1 MKYSGIV
8 NDIRQEISLGKV
20 LPGAKIPSIR
30 ELCSRYKCTK
40 STVLRAYYELKEQ
53 GLVYAI
59 PGSGYYLINNFT
71 ETSTHNTAID
81 FSGTSLDK
89 STLPYSEFNPFIT
102 QAISK
107 YKEELFTY
115 SDPKGLDQ
123 LAEALRKHLQNHQ
136 VFSGSERIFVTTGSQ
151 QALNLL
157 SKMPFPNA
165 KNNVVIEQ
173 PTYHGM
179 IECLKQNQ
187 VAAIG
192 ISRSFDGLDFDS
204 LERAFRNDNV
214 KFFYT
219 IPRFNNPLG
228 LSYTN
233 DDKKKIIAL
242 AEKYNVYIVEDDYLG
257 DLESDPKSTP
267 IFSFDQSDRVIYVK
281 TFSKVL
287 LPSLRIAAAVM
298 PRLLINT
305 FREFKYWS
313 DINTPLISQG
323 ALEIYINSGMYN
335 LHVNKI
341 RNQYSQ
347 KMSDLR
353 ELTKKQA
360 SPSIRWHIPAKG
372 GFYAG
377 LEILN
382 INKRKEIL
390 DGLLKKNILLSNIE
404 NHYLKEFIND
414 KVLRL
419 SVTKVDRKAMESGIN
434 AIINEIES
442 NKSIYSGSIHL

>member
-1 MKYSGIV
+1 MKYSVIV
-8 NDIRQEISLGKV
+8 NDIKEEIAQGNIT
-20 LPGAKIPSIR
+20 PGTKIPSIR
-30 ELCSRYKCTK
+30 DLCAKYKCTK
-40 STVLRAYYELKEQ
+40 STILRAYYELKEL

-59 PGSGYYLINNFT
+59 PGSGYYLINDFVKASNLT
-71 ETSTHNTAID
+71 TTID

-89 STLPYSEFNPFIT
+89 NSLPYNEFHPFIT
-102 QAISK
+102 QAINK

-115 SDPKGLDQ
+115 ADPKGLDQ

-136 VFSGSERIFVTTGSQ
+136 VFTSSERIFVTTGSQ

-157 SKMPFPNA
+157 SKMHFPNA
-165 KNNVVIEQ
+165 KINVAIEQ
-173 PTYHGM
+173 PTYQGM

-192 ISRSFDGLDFDS
+192 VSRDFDGLDFDS
-204 LERAFRNDNV
+204 LERAFRNDNI

-233 DDKKKIIAL
+233 ADKKKIIAL

-257 DLESDPKSTP
+257 DLESDSKSTP

-287 LPSLRIAAAVM
+287 LPSLRIATVVL
-298 PRLLINT
+298 PKLLINT
-305 FREFKYWS
+305 FREYKYWS

-323 ALEIYINSGMYN
+323 ALEIYLNSGMFN
-335 LHVNKI
+335 LHINRI
-341 RNQYSQ
+341 RSIYSQ
-347 KMSDLR
+347 RMAHLK
-353 ELTKKQA
+353 ELAEKKA

-382 INKRKEIL
+382 MNKQKEIL
-390 DGLLKKNILLSNIE
+390 EGLLRKDIILSNIE
-404 NHYLKEFIND
+404 NHYLKEFRND
-414 KVLRL
+414 KFLRL
-419 SVTKVDRKAMESGIN
+419 SVTRVEKEAMESGIH
-434 AIINEIES
+434 AVINEVERNMNITKGHI
-442 NKSIYSGSIHL
+442 NL